1 MYYEST
7 CKRRFVTNRIFWRG
21 TTPQP
26 EGIDAR
32 SVDLALREDHHDIS
46 TRLVLASAL
55 PVVVRIDAV
64 KQRIMFMRNV
74 IDLIVSFFGVFF
86 PFVKRPKNPR
96 QFIIQDGEIYEYDS
110 ESRQYHP
117 WKSSGRKR

>member
-1 MYYEST
+1 MYSEST
-7 CKRRFVTNRIFWRG
+7 CKRRFVANRIFWG
-21 TTPQP
+21 AHHAAAG
-26 EGIDAR
+26 GIDAG
-32 SVDLALREDHHDIS
+32 SADLALREDHHDIS

-86 PFVKRPKNPR
+86 PFVKRPKNPQR
-96 QFIIQDGEIYEYDS
+96 YMVKNYELYEYDP
-110 ESRQYHP
+110 ESRQYYP
-117 WKSSGRKR
+117 WKSSVPRR

>member
-1 MYYEST
+1 MQIGFSGA
-7 CKRRFVTNRIFWRG
+7 G

-26 EGIDAR
+26 EGVDAR
-32 SVDLALREDHHDIS
+32 SADLALREDHHDIS
-46 TRLVLASAL
+46 TLLVLASAL

-74 IDLIVSFFGVFF
+74 IDLIVYLFGIFF